1 MPGRSRVPVSVVR
14 EGELIRRIMLR
25 ASESGDRLFR
35 NNTGVGWVGTVLTK
49 TPKLLVLKDYRI
61 MHAGLVVG
69 GSDLIGWSPRE
80 IHQGHVGST
89 LAIFT
94 AIEAKTGR
102 LKPTHE
108 QETFLAAVERAGGIA
123 RVVREGEV

>member
-1 MPGRSRVPVSVVR
+1 MR
-14 EGELIRRIMLR
+14 EGELIRRILLQ
-25 ASESGDRLFR
+25 ASEQGVRLFR

-49 TPKLLVLKDYRI
+49 TPGLIVLKDYRP

-69 GSDLIGWSPRE
+69 GSDLVGWTPVEMDRSH
-80 IHQGHVGST
+80 IGST
-89 LAIFT
+89 CAIFT

-108 QETFLAAVERAGGIA
+108 QESFLAAVERAGGIA
-123 RVVREGEV
+123 KVVREGEV